1 MMVYLARMSVW
12 SIWSVRSEE
21 CRSARD
27 QMNRKEDRSLDIRSP
42 RIVGEAGFT
51 RNMLSGDFE
60 MNGHEACGLRERRE
74 HSR

>member
-27 QMNRKEDRSLDIRSP
+27 QINRKDCSIEIRSP

-51 RNMLSGDFE
+51 RSML
-60 MNGHEACGLRERRE
+60 
-74 HSR
+74 

>member
-1 MMVYLARMSVW
+1 MMFYLARMSVW

-27 QMNRKEDRSLDIRSP
+27 QINRKEDYSLDMRSP

-51 RNMLSGDFE
+51 RN
-60 MNGHEACGLRERRE
+60 LR
-74 HSR
+74 

>member
-27 QMNRKEDRSLDIRSP
+27 QINRKEDCSLEIRSP

-51 RNMLSGDFE
+51 RSML
-60 MNGHEACGLRERRE
+60 
-74 HSR
+74 